1 MDLRIEMMAVVCE
14 RSPVQILCLGI
25 GSASVP
31 AARDQWALLQD
42 MRQHIYKHCGTQ
54 PVVVVFD
61 PQFEDMDVALVQR
74 QRAQLPLENKCG
86 AYQLS
91 EPTLVYMPHCPKEL
105 YEALLRANWRKEALE
120 RVILC
125 GNELSLYSTDMSAFP
140 CLERIAPYTH
150 AYPVPSLPT
159 STAGALDA
167 CIQVFFSPW
176 QDMPDSKPAQTW
188 TYQPVR
194 RKARARRARS
204 SLVREPMRM
213 EEDAFWSLP
222 QARLEH
228 GPEVLTT
235 PVMNTTRTE

>member
-1 MDLRIEMMAVVCE
+1 MAVVCE

-74 QRAQLPLENKCG
+74 QRAKLPLENNCG

-120 RVILC
+120 RIILC

-140 CLERIAPYTH
+140 CLERIAPYTY

-159 STAGALDA
+159 STACLLYT
-167 CIQVFFSPW
+167 SPSPR
-176 QDMPDSKPAQTW
+176 D
-188 TYQPVR
+188 R
-194 RKARARRARS
+194 
-204 SLVREPMRM
+204 
-213 EEDAFWSLP
+213 
-222 QARLEH
+222 
-228 GPEVLTT
+228 G
-235 PVMNTTRTE
+235 

>member
-1 MDLRIEMMAVVCE
+1 MMAVVCE

-42 MRQHIYKHCGTQ
+42 MRHHIFKHCGIH
-54 PVVVVFD
+54 PLVIVFD
-61 PQFEDMDVALVQR
+61 PQFGELDVALVHR
-74 QRAQLPLENKCG
+74 QQAQLPTENSCG
-86 AYQLS
+86 AYELS
-91 EPTLVYMPHCPKEL
+91 ERTLVYMPHCPKEL

-120 RVILC
+120 HIILC
-125 GNELSLYSTDMSAFP
+125 GNELGQYSTDMTAFP

-150 AYPVPSLPT
+150 AYPVPSLPA

-167 CIQVFFSPW
+167 SIQVFFSPW
-176 QDMPDSKPAQTW
+176 LDMPDTKPAQTW
-188 TYQPVR
+188 SYQPVR
-194 RKARARRARS
+194 RKARARRARPS
-204 SLVREPMRM
+204 VIRESMRM

-222 QARLEH
+222 QTSLKH

-235 PVMNTTRTE
+235 PVFNTTKFM